1 MRIVQN
7 LVVIF
12 VVVTLALI
20 IIPLPPF
27 FLDFMFILNMAL
39 SLIILLTTM
48 FINGPL
54 DFQIFPSALLIT
66 TLLRLALNIS
76 STRLILSNGGSA
88 GAVIA
93 TFGNFVL
100 GGNAIVG
107 FIVFLI
113 IIIVQFVV
121 ITKGAER
128 ISEVSA
134 RFTLDAM
141 PGKQMAIDADLSSGT
156 ITEVEARERRK
167 NVQREAEFYG
177 AMDGATKFVKGDAI
191 ASIIIAVINLVAGT
205 IIGIIQGGMAFSEV
219 LSVYSIAT
227 VGDGLVSQVPALMI
241 SVGTS
246 MIVTRAAS
254 EDNLNIEV
262 TRQLLS
268 QPVVLI
274 ISGIAIACLSLIPG
288 APALQILVI
297 AIMLAAF
304 GIILIRNQ
312 QQQVAVEEA
321 DELTQFVEQE
331 GSEIDFYRNIDNV
344 YDIIGVE
351 PIEMEFGYS
360 LLPLVDENSSSSF
373 IDRIVIFRK
382 QYALDMGVVIPSV
395 RLRDNGLINPNQYI
409 IKIKGEEVAKGDV
422 LVGYYLALDPGG
434 DCEPIDGIETIEPA
448 YGIKGKWVTEKD
460 KEMAEVYGYTV
471 IDALSV
477 IVTHLSEVIKK
488 HMHELLSRQDI
499 NSLLENVSKSNP
511 AIVADVIPN
520 IVSIADFQKILINLL
535 NEGVPIRDM
544 ESILESIGDHGISIK
559 DTDMLTEYV
568 RQKLKRTIT
577 RKYTDGNSIKV
588 IALDQEIENI
598 ILNSAKKNEHG
609 TYLAIDPSVVQT
621 IVEKVTEQRDK
632 LKELIDQS
640 IILTS
645 PIVRIYFKRLIEQF
659 LGDLTVLSFNE
670 IETNIQIQVI
680 GMVKLES

>member
-1 MRIVQN
+1 
-7 LVVIF
+7 
-12 VVVTLALI
+12 
-20 IIPLPPF
+20 
-27 FLDFMFILNMAL
+27 
-39 SLIILLTTM
+39 
-48 FINGPL
+48 
-54 DFQIFPSALLIT
+54 
-66 TLLRLALNIS
+66 
-76 STRLILSNGGSA
+76 
-88 GAVIA
+88 
-93 TFGNFVL
+93 
-100 GGNAIVG
+100 
-107 FIVFLI
+107 
-113 IIIVQFVV
+113 
-121 ITKGAER
+121 
-128 ISEVSA
+128 
-134 RFTLDAM
+134 
-141 PGKQMAIDADLSSGT
+141 
-156 ITEVEARERRK
+156 
-167 NVQREAEFYG
+167 
-177 AMDGATKFVKGDAI
+177 
-191 ASIIIAVINLVAGT
+191 
-205 IIGIIQGGMAFSEV
+205 
-219 LSVYSIAT
+219 
-227 VGDGLVSQVPALMI
+227 
-241 SVGTS
+241 
-246 MIVTRAAS
+246 
-254 EDNLNIEV
+254 
-262 TRQLLS
+262 
-268 QPVVLI
+268 
-274 ISGIAIACLSLIPG
+274 
-288 APALQILVI
+288 
-297 AIMLAAF
+297 
-304 GIILIRNQ
+304 
-312 QQQVAVEEA
+312 
-321 DELTQFVEQE
+321 
-331 GSEIDFYRNIDNV
+331 
-344 YDIIGVE
+344 
-351 PIEMEFGYS
+351 
-360 LLPLVDENSSSSF
+360 
-373 IDRIVIFRK
+373 
-382 QYALDMGVVIPSV
+382 MGVVIPSV